1 MIVEYN
7 IENIEGILI
16 HWKGNYCSI
25 LKKVKLKIIKFL
37 KIIMLGEQEHSVQSA
52 DRTSAIS
59 ASLTLRKYLYT
70 QNWKV
75 AITESTPEDK

>member
-1 MIVEYN
+1 
-7 IENIEGILI
+7 
-16 HWKGNYCSI
+16 
-25 LKKVKLKIIKFL
+25 
-37 KIIMLGEQEHSVQSA
+37 MLGEQEHSVQSA